1 MAKPEWASIRACA
14 EASAANGQLDAIS
27 ANDRAWVGVHPD
39 REYRER
45 LLLPGECFGT
55 KRPVGFPIVLVRQ
68 LAPGIHE
75 RYRCVAL
82 KSPPFLCEDPRGAVW
97 GLPTDAVRHGRAT
110 RQ

>member
-14 EASAANGQLDAIS
+14 KASAANGQLDAIS
-27 ANDRAWVGVHPD
+27 ANDRARFGLHPD

-55 KRPVGFPIVLVRQ
+55 KRLVGFPIVLVRQ

-82 KSPPFLCEDPRGAVW
+82 KSPPFLCEDPSGAVW
-97 GLPTDAVRHGRAT
+97 GVTSDAVHPAGAAH
-110 RQ
+110 Q